1 MQDKDLAKMIKT
13 VRESI
18 SGVELEKDLVWIDGQ
33 LGGGGGEGGW
43 GRRLQGSGYDGGG
56 IDKNQA
62 G

>member
-33 LGGGGGEGGW
+33 LGGGGGGVMGGGGW
-43 GRRLQGSGYDGGG
+43 WEG
-56 IDKNQA
+56 IDWLGQE
-62 G
+62 